1 MDVSLELNQRFEIIF
16 CFFGGGYL
24 TQIQENMKA
33 VDVIPLL
40 TPHVLDKIEQVIQ
53 SKPKRPESYR

>member
-1 MDVSLELNQRFEIIF
+1 MDVNPIFENNILL
-16 CFFGGGYL
+16 FFGGCL
-24 TQIQENMKA
+24 AQIQENMKA